1 MNERHFRR
9 QHYYAIAKE
18 IREQVPGY
26 EARNSNSV
34 WIRYKVRIKEDT
46 LIDLALSLCSR
57 FEEDNPL
64 FDPVEFLNK
73 CSPDEDTM
81 PWGELWKEEQDD

>member
-1 MNERHFRR
+1 MSKFQR

-26 EARNSNSV
+26 ETRNSNNAEIKYRAK
-34 WIRYKVRIKEDT
+34 IREDT

-73 CSPDEDTM
+73 CSPDPDTM
-81 PWGELWKEEQDD
+81 PWGELWEAND